1 MREKNHST
9 QSSRRSQS
17 RQRRAD
23 KRENGRMN
31 AHNSN
36 LRLRTEIRSFVIAL
50 LAGGKRNG
58 KPVARR
64 RKRAGGVRSVGTR
77 GIFQTIKIEHE
88 LARFIEAVDGEGG
101 IEEAAGTIGGGRTG
115 CVAKNEEKF
124 CDRGIFEDRLKPKR
138 SSRKS
143 EFRGAR
149 NGLIVAGADK
159 RGECDGFVRGI
170 GNPFCGDAINGV
182 RRVPLEFVETD
193 DGGRMRIL
201 DAKSEA
207 RLAADHVHVEGAD
220 REMRRNFIVVGFSSQ
235 RLRFCGSP
243 SDEKVRTESSR
254 GRIQRDGF
262 AFEVKDGEMRWS
274 TGKMDFVA
282 GSRSDGII
290 SRLEPFKA
298 GERQPAVR
306 LEKVRPVFCAPGSGV
321 FLPGSLLRRCGR
333 G

>member
-1 MREKNHST
+1 M
-9 QSSRRSQS
+9 
-17 RQRRAD
+17 
-23 KRENGRMN
+23 
-31 AHNSN
+31 
-36 LRLRTEIRSFVIAL
+36 VIAL
-50 LAGGKRNG
+50 LAGGKRDG

-88 LARFIEAVDGEGG
+88 LARFIEAVVGEGG

-124 CDRGIFEDRLKPKR
+124 CDREIFEDRLKPKR
-138 SSRKS
+138 FSRKS

-149 NGLIVAGADK
+149 NGLTVAGADK
-159 RGECDGFVRGI
+159 SGECDGFVRGI
-170 GNPFCGDAINGV
+170 GNPFGGDAINGV

-220 REMRRNFIVVGFSSQ
+220 REMGRNFIVVGFNSQ

-254 GRIQRDGF
+254 GRIQRDGL

-274 TGKMDFVA
+274 TRKMDFVA